1 MIFRPAKHSDADAIL
16 DLAVESVSRDPLP
29 VTISR
34 SAMRDTFDAVVGKPN
49 HFAWVAEQD
58 GTVVACV
65 AAQSGF
71 GFWFERQQC
80 SVILYYGR
88 VIGSVVPLLIQLA
101 RWIKS
106 RPVIRL
112 AVIELE
118 PTTDPR
124 LMRLMRRLGFARE
137 SVNLTYVRG

>member
-58 GTVVACV
+58 GSVVACV

-88 VIGSVVPLLIQLA
+88 VVGSVVPLLIQLA

>member
-1 MIFRPAKHSDADAIL
+1 LIFRPAKHSDADVIL
-16 DLAVESVSRDPLP
+16 DLAVESVQRDPLP

-34 SAMRDTFDAVVGKPN
+34 AAMRDTFDAVVGKPN
-49 HFAWVAEQD
+49 HFAWVAEVD
-58 GTVVACV
+58 GQVVACV
-65 AAQSGF
+65 AAQCGF

-80 SVILYYGR
+80 SVILYFGR
-88 VIGSVVPLLIQLA
+88 VAGSVAPLLVKLA

-118 PTTDPR
+118 PNAAPS
-124 LMRLMRRLGFARE
+124 LVRLMRRLGFARE
-137 SVNLTYVRG
+137 SCNLTYVRG

>member
-1 MIFRPAKHSDADAIL
+1 VIFRPAKHSDAEAIL

>member
-1 MIFRPAKHSDADAIL
+1 MIFRPAKHSDAEAIL

-58 GTVVACV
+58 GAVVACV

>member
-1 MIFRPAKHSDADAIL
+1 MIFRPAKHSDAEAIL